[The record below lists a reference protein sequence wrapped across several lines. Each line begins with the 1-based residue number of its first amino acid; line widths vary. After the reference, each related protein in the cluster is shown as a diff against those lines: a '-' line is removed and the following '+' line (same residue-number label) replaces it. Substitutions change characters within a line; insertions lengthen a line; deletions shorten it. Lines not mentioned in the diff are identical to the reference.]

1 MRKILI
7 TGIILTLVIFNLGI
21 AKEKSNKKVLKT
33 IFSYKKELNLTDEQ
47 TDKLHKILDEF
58 TEQLKR
64 KRLKLRVLNIEF
76 NELIRNRASL
86 DKIKSKLKEIAE
98 LEVEM
103 RFLDIK
109 SAREIEEVLTPEQ
122 LKKWNKIRKGKVK
135 AKK

>member
-1 MRKILI
+1 VRKILI
-7 TGIILTLVIFNLGI
+7 TGIILTLVVFNLGI

-47 TDKLHKILDEF
+47 IDKLHKILDEF

-98 LEVEM
+98 LEVEI

-135 AKK
+135 TKK

>member
-7 TGIILTLVIFNLGI
+7 TGIILTLVVFNLGI
-21 AKEKSNKKVLKT
+21 AKEKSSKKVLKT

-47 TDKLHKILDEF
+47 IDKLHKILDEF

-98 LEVEM
+98 LEVEI

-135 AKK
+135 TKK

>member
-47 TDKLHKILDEF
+47 IDKLHKILDEF

-98 LEVEM
+98 LEVEI

-135 AKK
+135 TKK

>member
-98 LEVEM
+98 LEVEI

-135 AKK
+135 TKK